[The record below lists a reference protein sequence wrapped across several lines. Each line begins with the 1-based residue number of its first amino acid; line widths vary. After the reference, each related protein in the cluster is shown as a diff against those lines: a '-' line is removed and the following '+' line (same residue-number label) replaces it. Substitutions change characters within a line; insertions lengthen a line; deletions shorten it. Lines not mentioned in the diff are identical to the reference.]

1 MEGEEECVGRG
12 EGRRDGGRVK
22 EMGGAN
28 VGVGVC
34 GQDVGRGTRIA
45 GEGGEAVGGTVR
57 VLEYSTV
64 PRNSQRSEQTFVCGQ
79 GGGGRNEEKK

>member
-1 MEGEEECVGRG
+1 MAKGRRDGMEGEEECVGRG

-57 VLEYSTV
+57 VQHSST
-64 PRNSQRSEQTFVCGQ
+64 E
-79 GGGGRNEEKK
+79 